1 MTPLFTMVSVRNAA
15 HTDFLRRA
23 GGALLNAVIP
33 LSCPVSG
40 EPVASVGAL
49 SAAAWEK
56 IRFIDDPVC
65 ARCGA
70 PFAIDYGQ
78 DAECASCVADPPVF
92 DRARAGVVYDEASHA
107 LIVGYKHADRTD
119 LGPLLAGWLARAG
132 AGMVTPASVL
142 APAPLHRSRLF
153 ARRFNQSADLAQRLA
168 RATGARFAPL
178 FFERLRP
185 TPSQKGM
192 SADQRRR
199 NLAGAIGVR
208 AASVATAHGAHV
220 VIIDDV
226 MTTGAT
232 LNACARAARKAGAAS
247 VEALVLARAM
257 KDSPALG

>member
-1 MTPLFTMVSVRNAA
+1 MTGPFTMLRLKIASS
-15 HTDFLRRA
+15 TDLFRRA
-23 GGALLNAVIP
+23 GAVMLNAAVP
-33 LSCPVSG
+33 PSCPVTG
-40 EPVASVGAL
+40 EPVASAGVL
-49 SAAAWEK
+49 SASAWER

-70 PFAIDYGQ
+70 PFTADFGAG
-78 DAECASCVADPPVF
+78 AECAACVAEPPQF

-107 LIVGYKHADRTD
+107 LIVGFKHADRSD
-119 LGPLLAGWLARAG
+119 FGPLLAGWLARAG
-132 AGMVTPASVL
+132 AGMIASSTIL
-142 APAPLHRSRLF
+142 APVPLHRRRLF
-153 ARRFNQSADLAQRLA
+153 ARRFNQSADLAYRVA

-178 FFERLRP
+178 FFERLRA

-208 AASVATAHGAHV
+208 AASAGAAAGAHV

-232 LNACARAARKAGAAS
+232 INACARAARKAGAAR
-247 VEALVLARAM
+247 VDALVLARAM
-257 KDSPALG
+257 RDAPALG

>member
-1 MTPLFTMVSVRNAA
+1 MMSPFTVFSIRNSWY
-15 HTDFLRRA
+15 TDVIRQA
-23 GGALLNAVIP
+23 GGAVLNAAVP
-33 LSCPVSG
+33 PFCPVSG
-40 EPVASVGAL
+40 EPVARAGAL

-56 IRFIDDPVC
+56 IRFIDDPAC

-70 PFAIDYGQ
+70 PFAVDYGSG
-78 DAECASCVADPPVF
+78 AECVACVADPPVF
-92 DRARAGVVYDEASHA
+92 DRARAGVVYDAASHS
-107 LIVGYKHADRTD
+107 LIVSYKHADRTD

-132 AGMVTPASVL
+132 AGMITKTSIL
-142 APAPLHRSRLF
+142 APVPLHRRRLF

-168 RATGARFAPL
+168 RATGACFSPL
-178 FFERLRP
+178 FFERLRQ

-208 AASVATAHGAHV
+208 AAGRATAGGAHV
-220 VIIDDV
+220 IIIDDV

-232 LNACARAARKAGAAS
+232 LNACARAAKKAGAEK

-257 KDSPALG
+257 KDTPALG

>member
-1 MTPLFTMVSVRNAA
+1 MLRPFTKPADENAA
-15 HTDFLRRA
+15 PTELLRRA
-23 GGALLNAVIP
+23 GVAALNMIVP
-33 LSCPVSG
+33 LSCPVTD
-40 EPVASVGAL
+40 EPVAVAGAL
-49 SAAAWEK
+49 SAKAWEK

-70 PFAIDYGQ
+70 PFAVDFGEG
-78 DAECASCVADPPVF
+78 AECASCVADPPSF

-119 LGPLLAGWLARAG
+119 LAPLLAGWLARAG
-132 AGMVTPASVL
+132 AGMITASSIL
-142 APAPLHRSRLF
+142 APVPLHRRRLF

-168 RATGARFAPL
+168 RARGARFAPL
-178 FFERLRP
+178 FFERLRA

-208 AASVATAHGAHV
+208 AASAPLARNAHV
-220 VIIDDV
+220 IIVDDV

-232 LNACARAARKAGAAS
+232 LDACARAARKAGAAK

-257 KDSPALG
+257 KDTPALG

>member
-1 MTPLFTMVSVRNAA
+1 MLRPFTKITGENVTSTELF
-15 HTDFLRRA
+15 RRA
-23 GGALLNAVIP
+23 GVAVLNSIVP
-33 LSCPVSG
+33 LYCPVTG
-40 EPVASVGAL
+40 EPVAAAGAL
-49 SAAAWEK
+49 SAKAWEK

-70 PFAIDYGQ
+70 PFAVDFGAG
-78 DAECASCVADPPVF
+78 AECASCVADPPAF

-107 LIVGYKHADRTD
+107 LIVGFKHADRTD
-119 LGPLLAGWLARAG
+119 LAPLLAGWLARAG
-132 AGMVTPASVL
+132 AGMVSAMSIL
-142 APAPLHRSRLF
+142 APVPLHRRRLF
-153 ARRFNQSADLAQRLA
+153 ARRFNQSADLAQRVS

-178 FFERLRP
+178 LFERLRA

-208 AASVATAHGAHV
+208 AESASLAKGAHV
-220 VIIDDV
+220 IIIDDV

-232 LNACARAARKAGAAS
+232 LDACARAARKAGAAK

-257 KDSPALG
+257 KDTPALG

>member
-1 MTPLFTMVSVRNAA
+1 MFPFTRQTDSDALHTELF
-15 HTDFLRRA
+15 RRA
-23 GGALLNAVIP
+23 GRVMLNAVVP

-40 EPVASVGAL
+40 EPVSSAAGL

-70 PFAIDYGQ
+70 PFAVDFGPG
-78 DAECASCVADPPVF
+78 AECAGCVADPPAF
-92 DRARAGVVYDEASHA
+92 DRARAGVVYDEASHK
-107 LIVGYKHADRTD
+107 LIVGYKHADRSD

-132 AGMVTPASVL
+132 AGMVSASSIL
-142 APAPLHRSRLF
+142 APVPLHRRRLF
-153 ARRFNQSADLAQRLA
+153 ARRFNQSADLGQRLA

-208 AASVATAHGAHV
+208 PASAPAAAGAHV

-232 LNACARAARKAGAAS
+232 LNACARAAKKAGAAR
-247 VEALVLARAM
+247 VDALVLARAM
-257 KDSPALG
+257 KDGLVLG